1 MRQKFL
7 DQMNKE
13 ICKFVTCGSVDDGK
27 STLIGRILYD
37 NNAIPNDERKIF
49 EKNRDFASLVDG
61 LSSEKEQG
69 ITIDVAYRYFSTQKR
84 RYIISDSPGHEQ
96 YTRNMVTAASNAD
109 VAIILIDSRHGVLH
123 QTIKHLEIVTLLGIQ
138 QIIVAINKMDLISH
152 QKECFEKI
160 TQDFK
165 KVASTLPKTQ
175 SINISYIP
183 ISALLGINVTQS
195 LGEYP
200 WYLGKSIIETLDE
213 IILKQD
219 PTPFRFP
226 IQYVNRQ
233 IEDGRGFCGTICGGE
248 ISIGDEVVV
257 LPSQKQTKIKKI
269 ISPHTNDSYPHKAK
283 NQEAITLIL
292 NDEIDIVRGD
302 VLVKKH
308 DKMSISNSFISY
320 LVWFDDYEGQIN
332 MDYIFKRSST
342 TLVGKISDIFHK
354 KDTPFTERDTHN
366 TNICTNDIITC
377 RIILDKRIPLD
388 HFADNKEMGSFI
400 LIDRYNNKT
409 LGAGIITQIENPNQN
424 KDKESRYLQFEKELN
439 ALIRKFYPEW
449 QCKSI

>member
-1 MRQKFL
+1 MQQKLL
-7 DQMNKE
+7 DQMDKE

-49 EKNRDFASLVDG
+49 EQNGRDFASLVDG

-109 VAIILIDSRHGVLH
+109 VAIILIDSRHGVLD
-123 QTIKHLEIVTLLGIQ
+123 QTIKHLEIIVLLGIQ
-138 QIIVAINKMDLISH
+138 QIIVAINKMDLVSH

-160 TQDFK
+160 TQDFEK
-165 KVASTLPKTQ
+165 IASTIPKTQ

-183 ISALLGINVTQS
+183 ISALLGTNVTQS

-213 IILKQD
+213 ITLEQSS
-219 PTPFRFP
+219 TPFRFP

-233 IEDGRGFCGTICGGE
+233 IEYGRGFCGTICGGE
-248 ISIGDEVVV
+248 IAIGDEVMV

-269 ISPHTNDSYPHKAK
+269 ISPHTNDPYPHKAK
-283 NQEAITLIL
+283 NQEAITLVL
-292 NDEIDIVRGD
+292 NDEIDITRGD

-308 DKMSISNSFISY
+308 DKMPISNSFVSY
-320 LVWFDDYEGQIN
+320 LVWLDDCEGHIN
-332 MDYIFKRSST
+332 MDYVFKRSST
-342 TLVGKISDIFHK
+342 TLVGKISDILHK
-354 KDTPFTERDTHN
+354 KDIYHSQKDTHH
-366 TNICTNDIITC
+366 TNIYTNDIVAC
-377 RIILDKRIPLD
+377 RIVLDKKNTP
-388 HFADNKEMGSFI
+388 
-400 LIDRYNNKT
+400 
-409 LGAGIITQIENPNQN
+409 
-424 KDKESRYLQFEKELN
+424 
-439 ALIRKFYPEW
+439 
-449 QCKSI
+449 